1 MSANPTTILVV
12 DDHEIVREGVRSLLA
27 ASRPDWNIL
36 EAGGGA
42 QAVQTIQGNPPDLV
56 VMDIT
61 MPDASGLQ
69 VTSRLRKTG
78 FARPVLIFTM
88 HESAALTGETKNAG
102 AQGYVL
108 KSQATEDLVRA
119 IDILLAGGTFFGA
132 PPDPTP
138 SPREPHPGL
147 IFFRGFAPSFA

>member
-1 MSANPTTILVV
+1 MSAKPTTILVV

-27 ASRPDWNIL
+27 VCRPDWNIL
-36 EAGGGA
+36 EADGGA
-42 QAVQTIQGNPPDLV
+42 QAVETIHGNPPDLV

-69 VTSRLRKTG
+69 ITSRLRKSG
-78 FARPVLIFTM
+78 FNRPVLIFTM

-108 KSQATEDLVRA
+108 KSQATQDLVRA

-138 SPREPHPGL
+138 APLEPLAGL
-147 IFFRGFAPSFA
+147 IFFRGFVASFA

>member
-1 MSANPTTILVV
+1 MNAKPISILVV

-27 ASRPDWNIL
+27 AYRPAWNVL
-36 EAGGGA
+36 EASSGV
-42 QAVQTIQGNPPDLV
+42 QAAEAMRGTPPDLV
-56 VMDIT
+56 IMDIT

-69 VTSRLRKTG
+69 ITSGLRKAG
-78 FARPVLIFTM
+78 FNRPVLIFTM
-88 HESAALTGETKNAG
+88 HESDALTGETKNAG

-108 KSQATEDLVRA
+108 KSQANKDLVRA

-138 SPREPHPGL
+138 APLEPRPGL
-147 IFFRGFAPSFA
+147 IFFRRLAVNFA